1 MNPFHHLEDKKL
13 MNLYKDGEQMAFE
26 VLYMRHKDKIYSYL
40 YKRVQAD
47 AVEDLFQGTFIKLHK
62 SRSLYDDKY
71 EVLPWL
77 YTICKSVL
85 LDYFKKEKKQPL
97 FVEEVE
103 VAIADSNADEEINLD
118 QYNLRPK
125 EKEAIKMRFVD
136 DLEYE
141 EMAQL
146 IGTSESNSRKIISR
160 ALLKIKKALTGDEN
174 E

>member
-1 MNPFHHLEDKKL
+1 
-13 MNLYKDGEQMAFE
+13 MAFE
-26 VLYMRHKDKIYSYL
+26 VLYLRHKDKIYSYL
-40 YKRVQAD
+40 FKRVQPD
-47 AVEDLFQGTFIKLHK
+47 AVEDLFQSTFIKLHK

-85 LDYFKKEKKQPL
+85 LDYFKKEKKQPI
-97 FVEEVE
+97 FVEEVD
-103 VAIADSNADEEINLD
+103 VAHEEKNVDDEINLD
-118 QYNLRPK
+118 RFNLRPK
-125 EKEAIKMRFVD
+125 EKEALKMRFVD

-141 EMAQL
+141 EMAQI

-160 ALLKIKKALTGDEN
+160 ALLKIKKALTGDGN